1 LNRALS
7 GQVKD
12 DWQEILEEV
21 DDWNNVDKDEFI
33 RMLKKLG
40 TKTFRPKAYK
50 AQCKAL
56 DAGEIKNP
64 PGVSLRNGAQRLF
77 QINKLIPYLGIYAHE
92 YDIEGLN
99 KVITASLPPKA
110 YRKYCRNGGDDLD
123 DKDEILDLL
132 SIIDTKLDLK
142 EIVAILEKKPNP
154 KSGRHIFYNSFW
166 LYILAGDENT
176 VSMVILLLCPDEIAI
191 V

>member
-40 TKTFRPKAYK
+40 MKTFRPKAYK

-56 DAGEIKNP
+56 DAGKIKIP
-64 PGVSLRNGAQRLF
+64 PGVSLLNGVQWFF
-77 QINKLIPYLGIYAHE
+77 QINKLIPYLEIYAHE

-110 YRKYCRNGGDDLD
+110 YGKYCGNGGDNLD
-123 DKDEILDLL
+123 DKDVLGACWGTEELGWNER
-132 SIIDTKLDLK
+132 SRKKLRD
-142 EIVAILEKKPNP
+142 VRQQSN
-154 KSGRHIFYNSFW
+154 GF
-166 LYILAGDENT
+166 ENYE
-176 VSMVILLLCPDEIAI
+176 L
-191 V
+191 